1 MTNQALK
8 VLCRFQQLPI
18 CIATLKHPRWVK
30 LAPLFLAT
38 IKKPILNLLLY
49 QGHEKKT
56 QKIIPSCKSKENK
69 TDPVKHFFIA
79 IKLGFIP

>member
-1 MTNQALK
+1 MGKSWPFISCYNK
-8 VLCRFQQLPI
+8 
-18 CIATLKHPRWVK
+18 
-30 LAPLFLAT
+30 
-38 IKKPILNLLLY
+38 KKPILNLLLY

-69 TDPVKHFFIA
+69 TDPVKRFFIA